1 MSATDNP
8 TNDPR
13 PTEEIYLE
21 LEELRAAAAHAP
33 ESPSEGEVLPKVR
46 DDDPSSIKARIAR
59 LRAML
64 SDRGANVVE

>member
-8 TNDPR
+8 TSDPR

-21 LEELRAAAAHAP
+21 LEELQATAAHTPDPVPQDGA
-33 ESPSEGEVLPKVR
+33 LPKVR

>member
-8 TNDPR
+8 TNNPR

-21 LEELRAAAAHAP
+21 LEDLKAAAAAQA
-33 ESPSEGEVLPKVR
+33 EAGSDQALPKVR
-46 DDDPSSIKARIAR
+46 DDDPSNLKARIAR

-64 SDRGANVVE
+64 SDRGASTIE

>member
-21 LEELRAAAAHAP
+21 LEDLKAAAAAQAAG
-33 ESPSEGEVLPKVR
+33 SDQALPKVR
-46 DDDPSSIKARIAR
+46 DDDPSNIKARIAR

-64 SDRGANVVE
+64 SDRGATIVE

>member
-8 TNDPR
+8 TNNPT

-21 LEELRAAAAHAP
+21 LQELRAAAAELEA
-33 ESPSEGEVLPKVR
+33 EQGDALPKIR
-46 DDDPSSIKARIAR
+46 DDDPSDLKARIAR

-64 SDRGANVVE
+64 MDRGAAVDE